1 MWDLINGRV
10 IRIICEP
17 DVILPLSTNQT
28 CATLN
33 HWIILNQKVSAA
45 LCSLECRI
53 KILKHRFRIFCSE
66 IGTFANVELFLPCSF
81 LNEKL
86 GGEKRSKAPKSKN
99 IDIFEM
105 KCPIWTKKNL
115 PMCIIWNRCQFVTG
129 ELYCTLLI
137 SNKTCPKSIRYME
150 TSQIWIHTL
159 GLLLHC
165 ITSFWREKNFP
176 AKYPS
181 KFTTWKCRAL
191 DYFLSTVAI
200 CIVSIYFDEKNFPT
214 VVCHGVTYIE
224 GVRRYRIWR
233 SKNFRFIEI
242 VFYW

>member
-1 MWDLINGRV
+1 MWDLLNGRV

-33 HWIILNQKVSAA
+33 HSIILNQKVSAA

-105 KCPIWTKKNL
+105 KCPISTKKNL

-137 SNKTCPKSIRYME
+137 SNKTCPKSIRYIHGNIANLNTYFGSTIALYHFILTRKKFPRKTPLKIHHME
-150 TSQIWIHTL
+150 MSRSW
-159 GLLLHC
+159 LLSIYRCNLHR
-165 ITSFWREKNFP
+165 INLFWREEFHNC
-176 AKYPS
+176 S
-181 KFTTWKCRAL
+181 
-191 DYFLSTVAI
+191 
-200 CIVSIYFDEKNFPT
+200 VS
-214 VVCHGVTYIE
+214 
-224 GVRRYRIWR
+224 
-233 SKNFRFIEI
+233 
-242 VFYW
+242 